1 MVNKRVISL
10 LAAFGI
16 LLTSANCSF
25 GASADGSD
33 SELDRKSEM
42 FKAFSILPD
51 NEKKYSETVKRDEF
65 AYYISCLMHKSTEQ
79 TDQGSGDGSDAP
91 DKYTGYTNDVK
102 REEWVWEGEKTE
114 ETKDGTETV
123 IESTNTPFYD
133 LRSTDEYY
141 SEINYVYGM
150 GIMRGSDGYFRP
162 KERLTGYEMVK
173 VMVTLLGAGRYAGD
187 DYPGGYLAAAEK
199 TGLMK
204 ELKIGSLDS
213 FVTYGDYVRC
223 LDALLNSHS
232 FKFKGGN
239 LNELVISDNIFRED
253 FLGILKK
260 RGIMDTNGVAS
271 VSEVNAEKNYI
282 SVDGMFIKEETGAY
296 ENLLGC
302 KTNVYYTDDDEP
314 EVRYICAAESNREK
328 LIAADDIVGYNH
340 PYYTYY
346 EGNTTKK
353 IYCGTDTTVMYNG
366 FISESYE
373 ETDMVPKTGNVR
385 LIDNNSDGKYE
396 IAFVT
401 NYTTYWVSVN
411 DTVNKIIYDGL
422 NKASIN
428 LENYDNVIVRDAYSA
443 AMDVEGIKR
452 NAVLFVAPTKATQ
465 KDSCV
470 TIIVSTNTAAGKI
483 KTINKDKISLADAV
497 YELSAEAKPNDMV
510 IGEIYTFYLD
520 PEGKIAAWEKK
531 AADELV
537 YGYLVKVAQNSNS
550 LDVTASARIYV
561 LADDSVVT
569 FRFADKVTVNDR
581 KVKQADI
588 LGCGELYDKTAKKAV
603 SQVIRY
609 KLNADKLVS
618 EIYTPDAVKDKLVT
632 LYTAPSDNTSLVYRE
647 SPNAF
652 MSQRPMFYGNKN
664 TVWLYVPKTD
674 IDNMDSYY
682 TKKYKHDDYIYL
694 NAAYSS
700 DENSLEAGLIIKKGD
715 SAKSKT
721 VDSEGAAVI
730 LIKDILNVSMG
741 DEIYKAFL
749 CYTPSGEKEYYLE
762 EGSGAADTSSYRIG
776 DLIRVEAS
784 ENTNKIKAIERV
796 FDCDKMILTNDTSL
810 FGTNPKSSYSDMHFI
825 SATHV
830 FHGVAEKK
838 YNNGEILNVRLFN
851 YSTDSAGNIIKD
863 GLKDEEFNVKA
874 SMYSVYI
881 IDKERNKVYKT
892 TADEAIVTAES
903 APDGIGT
910 EIIASNFWGSPR
922 AIFIYE

>member
-16 LLTSANCSF
+16 LLTSVNCSF
-25 GASADGSD
+25 GVSADGSD
-33 SELDRKSEM
+33 GKLDRKSEM

-79 TDQGSGDGSDAP
+79 TDQGSGGSSDAS

-114 ETKDGTETV
+114 ETKNETETV

-141 SEINYVYGM
+141 SEIDYVYGM

-204 ELKIGSLDS
+204 ELKTGSLDS

-302 KTNVYYTDDDEP
+302 KTDVYYTDDDEP

-373 ETDMVPKTGNVR
+373 ENDMVPKTGNVR

-497 YELSAEAKPNDMV
+497 YELSAEAKTNDMI
-510 IGEIYTFYLD
+510 IGESYTFYLD

-537 YGYLVKVAQNSNS
+537 YGYLIKVAQNSDS

-609 KLNADKLVS
+609 KLNADKLIS

-632 LYTAPSDNTSLVYRE
+632 LYTAPSDNTSLIYRE

-652 MSQRPMFYGNKN
+652 MGQRPMFYGNKN

-674 IDNMDSYY
+674 TDDTEAYY

-700 DENSLEAGLIIKKGD
+700 DENSLEAGLIIKKVD

-721 VDSEGAAVI
+721 VDSESAAVI
-730 LIKDILNVSMG
+730 LIKDILSVSMD

-762 EGSGAADTSSYRIG
+762 EDSGVADTSSYRIG

-784 ENTNKIKAIERV
+784 ENTNKIKSIERV
-796 FDCDKMILTNDTSL
+796 FDCDKMMLTNETAL
-810 FGTNPKSSYSDMHFI
+810 FGDNPKSSYSDMHFV

-830 FHGVAEKK
+830 FHGVAEKQ
-838 YNNGEILNVRLFN
+838 YNNGEILNVRLIK
-851 YSTDSAGNIIKD
+851 YTTDSDGNAIRD
-863 GLKDEEFNVKA
+863 GLKDEEFNIKA
-874 SMYSVYI
+874 SMYTVYI
-881 IDKERNKVYKT
+881 IDKERNQIYKT
-892 TADEAIVTAES
+892 TANDAIVAADS
-903 APDGIGT
+903 APNGVGT
-910 EIIASNFWGSPR
+910 ELIASNFWGSPR
-922 AIFIYE
+922 AIYIYK